1 VCVLDITQ
9 PEKAPKCFDVS
20 DHGRVVHFEYNK
32 NGDEV
37 WISVWDKIGE
47 VVIYDDKTLK
57 VKATLK
63 DLVTPTGHFNV
74 YNTMKD
80 IY

>member
-1 VCVLDITQ
+1 VLDITQ
-9 PEKAPKCFDVS
+9 PEKEPKCFDVA

-47 VVIYDDKTLK
+47 VVVYDDKTLK
-57 VKATLK
+57 VKTVLK